1 MHGKEIENAME
12 KDLSQFFITSD
23 TDILAA
29 LKKINDA
36 GARTVFCVEDDR
48 LLGVLTDS
56 DVRRWI
62 INKGDL
68 SSLAGEVINVHPIY
82 LQPQEICHAKNIML
96 QKSIDAIPIVDE
108 EMHIIDIVTQKDL
121 DIQNSERHGVLDIP
135 IVMMAGGKGTRLYP
149 YTKILPKPLIPMGE
163 LPIAEHIIN
172 QFQEYGCQNFYL
184 IVNHKKN
191 MIKAYFNEIEN
202 EYNLTFIDEEKP
214 LGTGGG
220 LGFLKGLIH
229 DTFILT
235 NCDIL
240 IQEDFSRIYKY
251 HKEHHNIITMIC
263 ASQTV
268 QIPYG
273 VVNLNQNGQIESMEE
288 KPSISFCT
296 NTGCYIVE
304 PEVIDDLEEDTV
316 VDFPDIIEK
325 YRMEGK
331 NIGAYV
337 IDEDAWLDMGQM
349 DGLKKMQNRLKV

>member
-1 MHGKEIENAME
+1 MSIRLGRVFIVKNDLSKFLVSGNISILDALKEINNN
-12 KDLSQFFITSD
+12 SI
-23 TDILAA
+23 
-29 LKKINDA
+29 
-36 GARTVFCVEDDR
+36 RTVFCIENNR
-48 LLGVLTDS
+48 LCGVLSDP

-62 INKGDL
+62 IEGGALDAFVKDVMNKYP
-68 SSLAGEVINVHPIY
+68 VY
-82 LQPQEICHAKNIML
+82 LKLEDCSKAQQLIF
-96 QKSIDAIPIVDE
+96 QKSIDAIPIVDD
-108 EMHIIDIVTQKDL
+108 EMHIIDVVARMDFHTPT
-121 DIQNSERHGVLDIP
+121 ERSKLNMPV
-135 IVMMAGGKGTRLYP
+135 VMMAGGKGTRLYP

-172 QFQEYGCQNFYL
+172 QFREYGCQCFYL

-191 MIKAYFNEIEN
+191 MIKAYFNEIEK
-202 EYNLTFIDEEKP
+202 EYDLTFVDEEKP

-220 LGFLKGLIH
+220 LGLLKGLIH
-229 DTFILT
+229 DSFILT

-240 IQEDFSRIYKY
+240 IHEDFSRIYKY

-263 ASQTV
+263 ASQNI

-273 VVNLNQNGQIESMEE
+273 IVNLNRDGHIESVEE

-337 IDEDAWLDMGQM
+337 IDGDAWLDMGKM